1 MKFLDSSLSQKQY
14 ICKCFCWAPSC
25 TLQWLKTNILHVLT
39 KKVLP
44 FRNSESHIGTSES
57 SHGSNTTGFFCHWP
71 WIKHGRILRGGA
83 PNQIAGDD
91 QSATENANA
100 QNRLGELQMVTWSLT
115 AYSKDLKASSTSP
128 QSWKDV
134 YAIRMSD
141 YHRSSFII
149 LCEAFLNQ
157 KREKK
162 HWKTSICWKDLL
174 ANIAGLLGTH
184 NVELPGALGLIYGI
198 KTSPSRLS
206 KYVARL
212 RWWCSEC
219 RKFGTSQQPGVAT
232 EEQMVAR
239 SASTAFGQCRFFSF
253 ASHANH
259 INMSAHP
266 TTSNMYCTYRHDL
279 QEAASTNPQVVPELN
294 TGSLVWPFYLLFSLE
309 SLKDS
314 TLELGH
320 FLHTRMPDDAC
331 TILHHV
337 LRSRNLHIQVTLLR
351 VHSISWATEVNKLLT
366 WPPLAFRHQCY
377 EKHICSW

>member
-1 MKFLDSSLSQKQY
+1 M
-14 ICKCFCWAPSC
+14 
-25 TLQWLKTNILHVLT
+25 LKKNCQ
-39 KKVLP
+39 
-44 FRNSESHIGTSES
+44 RNSESHIGTSES

-71 WIKHGRILRGGA
+71 WIKHGRILRGRA

-91 QSATENANA
+91 QSTTKNANA
-100 QNRLGELQMVTWSLT
+100 QNRLGELDMVTWSSVV
-115 AYSKDLKASSTSP
+115 YSKDLKASSTSP
-128 QSWKDV
+128 QSWKYV
-134 YAIRMSD
+134 YTIRMSD
-141 YHRSSFII
+141 CHGSSLIM

-157 KREKK
+157 KHEKK

-212 RWWCSEC
+212 RWWCSER

-259 INMSAHP
+259 INMSACTAHTDMTFKKQHP
-266 TTSNMYCTYRHDL
+266 RIHKWS
-279 QEAASTNPQVVPELN
+279 LN
-294 TGSLVWPFYLLFSLE
+294 
-309 SLKDS
+309 S
-314 TLELGH
+314 TLAALCDPS
-320 FLHTRMPDDAC
+320 TC
-331 TILHHV
+331 
-337 LRSRNLHIQVTLLR
+337 S
-351 VHSISWATEVNKLLT
+351 
-366 WPPLAFRHQCY
+366 LA
-377 EKHICSW
+377 